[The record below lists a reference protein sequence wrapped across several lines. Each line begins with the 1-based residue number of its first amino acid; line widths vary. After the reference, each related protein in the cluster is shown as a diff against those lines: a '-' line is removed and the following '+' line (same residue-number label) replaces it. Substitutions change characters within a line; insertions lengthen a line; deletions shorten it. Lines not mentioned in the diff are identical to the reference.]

1 MSNHQRNGEEA
12 YHRNRWYWYLH
23 RASGVR
29 GVRGVQSVQSVQGV
43 RDDELT
49 FDNGV

>member
-12 YHRNRWYWYLH
+12 YHRSRWYWYLH
-23 RASGVR
+23 RVSGVR
-29 GVRGVQSVQSVQGV
+29 GVQCVQGVQGV
-43 RDDELT
+43 RGDELT